1 MDAFLFIFFMIGYL
15 QKYITR
21 YNYDRERRKYH
32 HKVEVN
38 LLIDESEINDYLGEA
53 KKLIL
58 DGKFRIALNSN
69 RLTDLSLFDEYLI
82 NEESVKSILLNLT
95 VYDFCEKVQNKH
107 ANFNHEW
114 LYVFGK
120 EIDLIKRFEEKSEMV
135 PLYIK
140 FNKIEDKF
148 LIVVSFHK
156 QKYPLVYYFQ

>member
-1 MDAFLFIFFMIGYL
+1 M
-15 QKYITR
+15 
-21 YNYDRERRKYH
+21 
-32 HKVEVN
+32 
-38 LLIDESEINDYLGEA
+38 IDESEINDYLGEA

-69 RLTDLSLFDEYLI
+69 RLTNLSLFDEYLL

-114 LYVFGK
+114 LYIFGK
-120 EIDLIKRFEEKSEMV
+120 EINLMKRFEEKSEMV

-156 QKYPLVYYFQ
+156 QKHPLVYYFQ

>member
-1 MDAFLFIFFMIGYL
+1 M
-15 QKYITR
+15 
-21 YNYDRERRKYH
+21 
-32 HKVEVN
+32 N

-69 RLTDLSLFDEYLI
+69 RLTNLSLFDEYLI

-156 QKYPLVYYFQ
+156 QKYPQVYYFQ

>member
-1 MDAFLFIFFMIGYL
+1 M
-15 QKYITR
+15 
-21 YNYDRERRKYH
+21 
-32 HKVEVN
+32 EVN

-69 RLTDLSLFDEYLI
+69 LLTNLSLFDEYLI

>member
-1 MDAFLFIFFMIGYL
+1 M
-15 QKYITR
+15 
-21 YNYDRERRKYH
+21 
-32 HKVEVN
+32 
-38 LLIDESEINDYLGEA
+38 IDESEINDYLGEA

-69 RLTDLSLFDEYLI
+69 WLTNLSLFDEYLI

>member
-1 MDAFLFIFFMIGYL
+1 M
-15 QKYITR
+15 
-21 YNYDRERRKYH
+21 
-32 HKVEVN
+32 EVN

-69 RLTDLSLFDEYLI
+69 RLTNLSLFDEYLI

-148 LIVVSFHK
+148 LIVVSFHN

>member
-1 MDAFLFIFFMIGYL
+1 M
-15 QKYITR
+15 
-21 YNYDRERRKYH
+21 
-32 HKVEVN
+32 
-38 LLIDESEINDYLGEA
+38 IDESEINDYLGEA

>member
-1 MDAFLFIFFMIGYL
+1 M
-15 QKYITR
+15 
-21 YNYDRERRKYH
+21 
-32 HKVEVN
+32 
-38 LLIDESEINDYLGEA
+38 IDESEINDYLGEA

-69 RLTDLSLFDEYLI
+69 RLTNLSLFDEYLI

-148 LIVVSFHK
+148 TIVVSFHK

>member
-1 MDAFLFIFFMIGYL
+1 M
-15 QKYITR
+15 
-21 YNYDRERRKYH
+21 
-32 HKVEVN
+32 
-38 LLIDESEINDYLGEA
+38 IDESEINDYLGEA

-69 RLTDLSLFDEYLI
+69 RLTNLSLFDEYLL

>member
-1 MDAFLFIFFMIGYL
+1 M
-15 QKYITR
+15 
-21 YNYDRERRKYH
+21 
-32 HKVEVN
+32 EVN

-69 RLTDLSLFDEYLI
+69 RLTNLSLFDEYLI

-140 FNKIEDKF
+140 LNKIEEKF

>member
-1 MDAFLFIFFMIGYL
+1 M
-15 QKYITR
+15 
-21 YNYDRERRKYH
+21 
-32 HKVEVN
+32 N

-58 DGKFRIALNSN
+58 DGKFRIALNSD
-69 RLTDLSLFDEYLI
+69 RLTNLSLFDEYLL

-114 LYVFGK
+114 LYIFGK
-120 EIDLIKRFEEKSEMV
+120 EINLMKRFEEKSEMV

>member
-1 MDAFLFIFFMIGYL
+1 M
-15 QKYITR
+15 
-21 YNYDRERRKYH
+21 
-32 HKVEVN
+32 
-38 LLIDESEINDYLGEA
+38 IDESEINDYLGEA

-69 RLTDLSLFDEYLI
+69 RLTNLSLFDEYLI

-95 VYDFCEKVQNKH
+95 VYYFCEKVQNKH

>member
-1 MDAFLFIFFMIGYL
+1 M
-15 QKYITR
+15 
-21 YNYDRERRKYH
+21 
-32 HKVEVN
+32 
-38 LLIDESEINDYLGEA
+38 IDESEINDYLGEA

-69 RLTDLSLFDEYLI
+69 RLTNLSLFDEYLI

-135 PLYIK
+135 PLYIM

>member
-1 MDAFLFIFFMIGYL
+1 M
-15 QKYITR
+15 
-21 YNYDRERRKYH
+21 
-32 HKVEVN
+32 EVN

-69 RLTDLSLFDEYLI
+69 RLTNLSLFDEYLI

-95 VYDFCEKVQNKH
+95 VYDFCDKVQNKH

>member
-1 MDAFLFIFFMIGYL
+1 M
-15 QKYITR
+15 
-21 YNYDRERRKYH
+21 
-32 HKVEVN
+32 EVN

-69 RLTDLSLFDEYLI
+69 RLTNLSLFDEYLI

-140 FNKIEDKF
+140 FNKIEYKF

-156 QKYPLVYYFQ
+156 QKYPLLYYFQ

>member
-1 MDAFLFIFFMIGYL
+1 M
-15 QKYITR
+15 
-21 YNYDRERRKYH
+21 
-32 HKVEVN
+32 EVN

-69 RLTDLSLFDEYLI
+69 RLTNLSLFDEYLI

-95 VYDFCEKVQNKH
+95 VYDSCEKVQNKH

-135 PLYIK
+135 LLYIK

>member
-1 MDAFLFIFFMIGYL
+1 MI
-15 QKYITR
+15 
-21 YNYDRERRKYH
+21 E
-32 HKVEVN
+32 
-38 LLIDESEINDYLGEA
+38 ESEINDYLGEA

-69 RLTDLSLFDEYLI
+69 RLTNLSLFDEYLI

>member
-1 MDAFLFIFFMIGYL
+1 M
-15 QKYITR
+15 
-21 YNYDRERRKYH
+21 
-32 HKVEVN
+32 N

-69 RLTDLSLFDEYLI
+69 RLTNLSLFDEYLI

-156 QKYPLVYYFQ
+156 RHI

>member
-1 MDAFLFIFFMIGYL
+1 M
-15 QKYITR
+15 
-21 YNYDRERRKYH
+21 
-32 HKVEVN
+32 N

-58 DGKFRIALNSN
+58 EGKFRIALNSN
-69 RLTDLSLFDEYLI
+69 RLTNLSLFDEYLI

>member
-1 MDAFLFIFFMIGYL
+1 M
-15 QKYITR
+15 
-21 YNYDRERRKYH
+21 
-32 HKVEVN
+32 
-38 LLIDESEINDYLGEA
+38 IDESEINDYLGEA

-69 RLTDLSLFDEYLI
+69 RLTNLSLFDEYLI

-107 ANFNHEW
+107 ANFNHEC

-135 PLYIK
+135 PL
-140 FNKIEDKF
+140 
-148 LIVVSFHK
+148 
-156 QKYPLVYYFQ
+156 

>member
-1 MDAFLFIFFMIGYL
+1 M
-15 QKYITR
+15 
-21 YNYDRERRKYH
+21 
-32 HKVEVN
+32 EVN

-69 RLTDLSLFDEYLI
+69 RLTNLSLFDEYLI

-156 QKYPLVYYFQ
+156 KNIHWCIIFNKRRR

>member
-1 MDAFLFIFFMIGYL
+1 M
-15 QKYITR
+15 
-21 YNYDRERRKYH
+21 
-32 HKVEVN
+32 
-38 LLIDESEINDYLGEA
+38 IDESEINDYLGEA

-69 RLTDLSLFDEYLI
+69 RLTNLSLFDEYLI

-120 EIDLIKRFEEKSEMV
+120 EIDLIKRFEEKSEIV
-135 PLYIK
+135 LLYIK

>member
-1 MDAFLFIFFMIGYL
+1 M
-15 QKYITR
+15 
-21 YNYDRERRKYH
+21 
-32 HKVEVN
+32 EVN
-38 LLIDESEINDYLGEA
+38 LLIDESEIYDYLGEA

-69 RLTDLSLFDEYLI
+69 RLTNLSLFDEYLI

-135 PLYIK
+135 LLYIK

>member
-1 MDAFLFIFFMIGYL
+1 M
-15 QKYITR
+15 
-21 YNYDRERRKYH
+21 
-32 HKVEVN
+32 
-38 LLIDESEINDYLGEA
+38 IDESEINDYLGEA

-69 RLTDLSLFDEYLI
+69 RLTNLSLFDEYLI

-156 QKYPLVYYFQ
+156 QRYPLVYYFQ

>member
-1 MDAFLFIFFMIGYL
+1 M
-15 QKYITR
+15 
-21 YNYDRERRKYH
+21 
-32 HKVEVN
+32 EVN

-69 RLTDLSLFDEYLI
+69 RLTNLSLFDEYLI

-135 PLYIK
+135 LLYIK
-140 FNKIEDKF
+140 FNKIEDKI

>member
-1 MDAFLFIFFMIGYL
+1 M
-15 QKYITR
+15 
-21 YNYDRERRKYH
+21 
-32 HKVEVN
+32 EVN

-69 RLTDLSLFDEYLI
+69 RLTNLSLFDEYLI

-120 EIDLIKRFEEKSEMV
+120 EINLIKRFEEKSEMV

>member
-1 MDAFLFIFFMIGYL
+1 M
-15 QKYITR
+15 
-21 YNYDRERRKYH
+21 
-32 HKVEVN
+32 EVN
-38 LLIDESEINDYLGEA
+38 LLIDESEINNYLGEA

-69 RLTDLSLFDEYLI
+69 RLTNLSLFDEYLI